1 MPDPVVEPADDAPD
15 VPDSVDPAA
24 AAPHD
29 DVIALGHLRLRWPIL
44 AAAPMVGQSDPAY
57 RALMRRWG
65 ATLVYTEMLDAAR
78 FADDPAYRAA
88 ALGRDGVAADDHPL
102 VVQFAANEPEVLLAA
117 GLAAQ
122 ACGADAI
129 DMCGCP
135 RMNAVAP
142 R

>member
-1 MPDPVVEPADDAPD
+1 MAPEEAPPHAAEE
-15 VPDSVDPAA
+15 VPTPP
-24 AAPHD
+24 PHA

-78 FADDPAYRAA
+78 FADEPAYRAA

-102 VVQFAANEPEVLLAA
+102 VVQFCARERR
-117 GLAAQ
+117 
-122 ACGADAI
+122 CG
-129 DMCGCP
+129 
-135 RMNAVAP
+135 
-142 R
+142 